1 MLKEL
6 LFGRTQLPLLR
17 RGLDALDLRQKA
29 IANNIANAQ
38 TEGYKRQVVSFE
50 HELQG
55 ALRRVGEGLNCTHPD
70 HLSRHG
76 TDSEIRATLRQ
87 ADKQVDGPE
96 SESVII
102 EREMADLAQNQIRYE
117 AEVRLARQHLEL
129 LKSAIRGH
137 W

>member
-6 LFGRTQLPLLR
+6 LFGRTQIPLLG

-29 IANNIANAQ
+29 ITNNIANAQ
-38 TEGYKRQVVSFE
+38 TEGYERQVVNFE

-55 ALRRVGEGLNCTHPD
+55 ALRRVGEGLYRTHPD

-76 TDSEIRATLRQ
+76 TGSEVEAVLRK
-87 ADKQVDGPE
+87 ADEGMDGPG

-102 EREMADLAQNQIRYE
+102 EREMADLAKNQIKYE
-117 AEVRLARQHLEL
+117 AEVRLARQQLEL